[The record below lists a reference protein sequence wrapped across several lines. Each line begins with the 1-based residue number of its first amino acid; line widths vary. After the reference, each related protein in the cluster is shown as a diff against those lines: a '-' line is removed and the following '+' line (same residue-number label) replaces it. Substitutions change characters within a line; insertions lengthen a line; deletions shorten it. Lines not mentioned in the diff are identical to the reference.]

1 MIQAAPALAAEIAKL
16 RGRKL
21 EAKVIIN
28 YSSVYGDDL
37 IDSSSNST
45 LPESFID
52 QVYNGRFDVSAKY
65 FSLDGLS
72 VLDGSFVLPPETA
85 AEQAEFEMG
94 WWSARIPKPNKT
106 FDRGGRTLY
115 GSKLYGSKLY
125 SKRYL
130 YPSIELFF
138 PERTITNINIAFD
151 NARMEYAPDF
161 DVVFKDKNKTILH
174 TETVTGNTGTRF
186 SKTITA
192 INLCTRMELIIKK
205 WSVVSNAKVAEML
218 SSVQETY
225 NGSDLFNL
233 QVIEGIDRG
242 NISPGRCVVTLY
254 NKFRKFDYENTT
266 SVLFNQIRKGVRIQ
280 PFIGDGTNWMP
291 CGVYYAEAWDIKRR
305 DLRVTVTGLD
315 KISLLQKTQFA
326 DSKII
331 ETPAQEVIDL
341 DTDAEFLA
349 GTYTNNIE
357 VSGGIRLV

>member
-1 MIQAAPALAAEIAKL
+1 MIETAPALAAEIAKL

-21 EAKVIIN
+21 EAKVTIN

-37 IDSSSNST
+37 IDRSSNAT
-45 LPESFID
+45 LPESFIN

-65 FSLDGLS
+65 YSLDGLS
-72 VLDGSFVLPPETA
+72 LLDGTYVLAPETE
-85 AEQAEFEMG
+85 AEQAALEMG
-94 WWSARIPKPNKT
+94 WWSNRLPKLNKT
-106 FDRGGRTLY
+106 FGVGGRTLY
-115 GSKLYGSKLY
+115 GSKLYGTSLY
-125 SKRYL
+125 AKRYL
-130 YPSIELFF
+130 YPSIVLFF

-161 DVVFKDKNKTILH
+161 DVVFKDKTNTILH

-186 SKTITA
+186 SKVITA
-192 INLCTRMELIIKK
+192 INLCTQMELIIKS
-205 WSVVSNAKVAEML
+205 WSVLSNAKVAEML

-225 NGSDLFNL
+225 NGSDLFNM
-233 QVIEGIDRG
+233 QIVEGIENG
-242 NISPGRCVVTLY
+242 NISPGRCVITLY

-280 PFIGDGTNWMP
+280 PFIGDGTNWIP
-291 CGVYYAEAWDIKRR
+291 CGIYYAEAWDIKRR

-315 KISLLQKTQFA
+315 KVSLLQKTQFA

-331 ETPAQEVIDL
+331 EPPAQEVVDI

-349 GTYTNNIE
+349 GTYTSNIE
-357 VSGGIRLV
+357 VSGGIRLS